1 MGRLAIEGHRLQM
14 SARFTV
20 DGMAETIRMKSMRY
34 RTALELLI
42 VWYELAWMGGHINRT
57 YLAHFRLGLRNTD

>member
-1 MGRLAIEGHRLQM
+1 M

-20 DGMAETIRMKSMRY
+20 DGMAKTIRMKSMRY

-42 VWYELAWMGGHINRT
+42 VWYELAWMGGHINRI